1 MPSLGDIGEERFRLA
16 RPLAGDFADAEV
28 DNDSDDEEKQD
39 ERQPTARPS
48 NSRRK
53 ALTGVVLC
61 LGLFGVAACWVGRPQ
76 TSASPAAI
84 AGEGAN
90 ALIREHIV
98 GVARYRRLPDSFCQH
113 MERIRPVQRGVSWRV
128 CEAKCSAT
136 PDCGAYMMIENRD
149 DCALLS
155 GCDTPS
161 HSSVGTYVMLKAV
174 DGADDVDIDADVI
187 GSDVEEGVDAHH
199 DHSLGAL
206 VRLQGRLGSLD
217 VELVAREEGL
227 VLPEGGQGLHAGDD
241 HDAVLA
247 WSAHYDHTVPSG
259 SDAATDDHHAI
270 QYDAED
276 NDDALPGGAHTSTD
290 HDDAIPGDAQAR
302 DLRLRSR
309 LGELAPRMVRRE
321 EGLVLSALWKGMQS
335 TPGRDH
341 YDPIPQSPNAPIG
354 LRLRCRFLQLDH
366 LLVRGEE
373 GLVL

>member
-1 MPSLGDIGEERFRLA
+1 MGRASEGLVLRVGQHRVPGRSSGRVIRLWRGLQQLPGRLVGDQE
-16 RPLAGDFADAEV
+16 
-28 DNDSDDEEKQD
+28 
-39 ERQPTARPS
+39 
-48 NSRRK
+48 
-53 ALTGVVLC
+53 GVVL
-61 LGLFGVAACWVGRPQ
+61 REPPHRMPE
-76 TSASPAAI
+76 PAIHHDAI
-84 AGEGAN
+84 HIGA
-90 ALIREHIV
+90 
-98 GVARYRRLPDSFCQH
+98 
-113 MERIRPVQRGVSWRV
+113 
-128 CEAKCSAT
+128 
-136 PDCGAYMMIENRD
+136 
-149 DCALLS
+149 
-155 GCDTPS
+155 
-161 HSSVGTYVMLKAV
+161 
-174 DGADDVDIDADVI
+174 
-187 GSDVEEGVDAHH
+187 AHH